1 MLHRSSIGC
10 IALAVLGMASAHAQD
25 GTKFPDWKGMWV
37 RIGAGGQYD
46 PTKPPVRGQQPPL
59 KPEYQ
64 AIWEKNIAEGRAG
77 GQYYNTQ
84 VRCLPGGMPRMMMAY
99 EPMEVIIL
107 PEITY
112 IHITFNNEFRRIYTD
127 GRKWPDFVETSF
139 SGYSIGRWTDADAD
153 GRFQTLEVETRHLKG
168 PRIFDPSGIPLHE
181 DNKSIVKER
190 IYLDKENPEP
200 AAQRTDHDRQ
210 CPDAALDRHQ
220 ALSPR
225 AQPDLDRAHLRREQ
239 RLSLHREGYLS
250 HRPGRQAR
258 AVAQGPGAAG
268 SAAFRSIAQVTAFNP
283 YETPS
288 ASAAVPRIPIPPSA
302 RRRARRP
309 RAATASPAE
318 TA

>member
-1 MLHRSSIGC
+1 
-10 IALAVLGMASAHAQD
+10 MASAHAQD

-99 EPMEVIIL
+99 EPMEVIIQ

-139 SGYSIGRWTDADAD
+139 SGYSIGRWTDAGTD

-190 IYLDKENPEP
+190 IYLDKENPDLLRNEL
-200 AAQRTDHDRQ
+200 TTIDN
-210 CPDAALDRHQ
+210 ALTRPWTVIRPYRRVRNPTWIEHTCAENNDYLFIEKDTYHIGLDGKLAPSRKGQ
-220 ALSPR
+220 AP
-225 AQPDLDRAHLRREQ
+225 PDLRHFDQ
-239 RLSLHREGYLS
+239 S
-250 HRPGRQAR
+250 GR
-258 AVAQGPGAAG
+258 
-268 SAAFRSIAQVTAFNP
+268 
-283 YETPS
+283 
-288 ASAAVPRIPIPPSA
+288 
-302 RRRARRP
+302 
-309 RAATASPAE
+309 
-318 TA
+318 

>member
-1 MLHRSSIGC
+1 M
-10 IALAVLGMASAHAQD
+10 
-25 GTKFPDWKGMWV
+25 

-64 AIWEKNIAEGRAG
+64 AIWEKNIAEARAG

-99 EPMEVIIL
+99 EPMEVIVL

-190 IYLDKENPEP
+190 IYLDKENPNLLRNEL
-200 AAQRTDHDRQ
+200 TTIDN
-210 CPDAALDRHQ
+210 ALTRPWTVIRPYRRVRNPVWIEHICAENNDWLFIEGETYHVGLDGKLAPSRKDQ
-220 ALSPR
+220 AP
-225 AQPDLDRAHLRREQ
+225 PDLRHFDQSRK
-239 RLSLHREGYLS
+239 
-250 HRPGRQAR
+250 
-258 AVAQGPGAAG
+258 
-268 SAAFRSIAQVTAFNP
+268 
-283 YETPS
+283 
-288 ASAAVPRIPIPPSA
+288 
-302 RRRARRP
+302 
-309 RAATASPAE
+309 
-318 TA
+318 

>member
-99 EPMEVIIL
+99 EPMEVIVL

-127 GRKWPDFVETSF
+127 GRKWPDFVEASF
-139 SGYSIGRWTDADAD
+139 SGYSIGRWTDADSQ
-153 GRFQTLEVETRHLKG
+153 GRFHTLEVETRHLKG

-190 IYLDKENPEP
+190 IYLDKENPDLLRNEL
-200 AAQRTDHDRQ
+200 TTIDN
-210 CPDAALDRHQ
+210 ALTRPWTVIRPYRRVRSPTWIEHTCAENNDYLFIEKDTYHIGLDGKLAPSRKGQ
-220 ALSPR
+220 AP
-225 AQPDLDRAHLRREQ
+225 PDLRHFDQ
-239 RLSLHREGYLS
+239 
-250 HRPGRQAR
+250 
-258 AVAQGPGAAG
+258 
-268 SAAFRSIAQVTAFNP
+268 
-283 YETPS
+283 PS
-288 ASAAVPRIPIPPSA
+288 R
-302 RRRARRP
+302 
-309 RAATASPAE
+309 
-318 TA
+318 